1 MILKMDKN
9 TCLSGRQVTHKFTE
23 ISPVNP
29 DLQGAFF
36 TILRLAE
43 AWYSGLTEG
52 GILMSIYWLIM
63 GELKDKN

>member
-23 ISPVNP
+23 ISPLNP

-36 TILRLAE
+36 TILRLVE
-43 AWYSGLTEG
+43 AWYSGLPEET
-52 GILMSIYWLIM
+52 ILRTKYRVII